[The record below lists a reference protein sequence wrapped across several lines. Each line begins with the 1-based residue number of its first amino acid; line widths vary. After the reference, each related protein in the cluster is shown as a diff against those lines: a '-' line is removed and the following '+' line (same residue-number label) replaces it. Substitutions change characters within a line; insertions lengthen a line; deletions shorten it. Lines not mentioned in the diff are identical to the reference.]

1 MRKFLLG
8 VIAAMLCMPSFAATN
23 APTGD
28 IAAYGMWATEH
39 NLETITTS
47 LRNDVAGFA
56 PTATQQIAP
65 DYLPPEARVGIALM
79 NGMSYVAQI
88 LDTSLVRFVI
98 IFMIIAFGFWVAF
111 EAYNMMTG
119 KGDVWKL
126 GMDVVKTGLKLA
138 VWLMILSVGVGTLFS
153 AISGP
158 ISAIGT
164 YMSDIVL
171 NSFAELFG
179 VQMPDT
185 CGAIRAYVAG
195 AASGEMI
202 IDAQTASDIMCL
214 PTRAAG
220 FFYTGIALGWR
231 WIQMSIGHSVLT
243 FVAGLTIIILFLI
256 NVWKFAL
263 IALGVIAD
271 LFLGIMLL
279 PFTAIAE
286 TTAKTSYKGLAG
298 GVFNSF
304 LGIFKV
310 DTFSLNEQILRF
322 INAALYFI
330 SLSIVIGLCMGI
342 MSGVMIPDATGTLA
356 MPGNGDIVGTIITA
370 LLVWYLA
377 DNADKTAREIAGKID
392 KSFGDQVGKTL
403 NTLWKNASGK
413 VKEWR
418 KAYKESRK

>member
-1 MRKFLLG
+1 MG
-8 VIAAMLCMPSFAATN
+8 IIALTLALPATAATN

-39 NLETITTS
+39 NLETLTTS
-47 LRNDVAGFA
+47 MRNDMTAFA

-65 DYLPPEARVGIALM
+65 DYLPPEARVGVALM

-88 LDTSLVRFVI
+88 LDTSLVRFAM
-98 IFMIIAFGFWVAF
+98 IFMIIAFGFWIAF
-111 EAYNMMTG
+111 EAYNMMTTG
-119 KGDVWKL
+119 GDVWKL
-126 GMDVVKTGLKLA
+126 GMNIVKTGVKLA
-138 VWLMILSVGVGTLFS
+138 IWLIILGIGVGTLFS
-153 AISGP
+153 TISGP

-171 NSFAELFG
+171 NSFAGLFG

-185 CGAIRAYVAG
+185 CGAIREYVAG

-202 IDAQTASDIMCL
+202 IDARTASDILCL

-231 WIQMSIGHSVLT
+231 WVQMGIGHSVLT
-243 FVAGLTIIILFLI
+243 FVAGLVIIVLFLI

-286 TTAKTSYKGLAG
+286 TTAKTSYKGLVG
-298 GVFNSF
+298 GIFNSF

-342 MSGVMIPDATGTLA
+342 MSGVMIPGVDGTVA

-377 DNADKTAREIAGKID
+377 DSADKTARNIGGKID

-403 NTLWKNASGK
+403 NTMWKNVSGK

-418 KAYKESRK
+418 KAAKESGK